1 MTAFG
6 LLSRLLLI
14 AATVT
19 PVSACLFRVWVHQES
34 VRLGYQLSVE
44 ERKGRQLE
52 ELVKQL
58 ELELAAE
65 RSPAH
70 LMQLARSLSLRPP
83 EPTQV
88 VGKNATR
95 LITAAPATPKH
106 AAAPAKKGGHR
117 G

>member
-1 MTAFG
+1 MTAIGSLF
-6 LLSRLLLI
+6 RLVLV
-14 AATVT
+14 AATIT

-44 ERKGRQLE
+44 EKKGR
-52 ELVKQL
+52 ELDELARQL

-65 RSPAH
+65 RSPGH
-70 LMQLARSLSLRPP
+70 LMQLARSLGLRAPLP
-83 EPTQV
+83 IQV

-95 LITAAPATPKH
+95 VLAVAP
-106 AAAPAKKGGHR
+106 APAKPVKKGGPR